1 MLGLKCPEKLGR
13 HHPPHRMGCIHRISV
28 ACQHW
33 TSASS
38 VLAVK
43 PTVTRHMPDQV
54 SPHATAALSLARTP
68 KTDRRQGREEHS
80 KDKPPAT
87 AVRGAP
93 AQLTF

>member
-1 MLGLKCPEKLGR
+1 M
-13 HHPPHRMGCIHRISV
+13 

-38 VLAVK
+38 VMALK
-43 PTVTRHMPDQV
+43 PMVTRHPPDQI
-54 SPHATAALSLARTP
+54 SPHATVALSLARTP
-68 KTDRRQGREEHS
+68 NTDRRLGREEDDKS
-80 KDKPPAT
+80 KPPAT